1 MERTPVFQSREAFQS
16 PELENIANCLDALDR
31 ARMYTPDASSG
42 RDMGDEHPDPKDP
55 LHNQISPEKFQIAY
69 APTLRNAGFGVSLES
84 SFSDENTYQKEL
96 LLTLED
102 TDQLKSFL
110 ENTKLPLVGEKD
122 RRAFADL
129 VRESLATLFSSLPG
143 TGREEYFYDM
153 VRNIRPLAEIAKECA
168 GDVYK
173 EGDALAITAYQV
185 NELLKPLKEG
195 YLNEYVRA
203 RELHFFD
210 LDNVTNW
217 CRNLSLDEYSNRLE
231 EMYAFIVDQKSNHPL
246 FADQLALQL
255 SQSLAKV
262 AELGNSYFPMY
273 PDSFRRR
280 SKEFAQSLS
289 MVMLP
294 QESFASNQG
303 DF

>member
-1 MERTPVFQSREAFQS
+1 MEQAPVFQSREGFQS
-16 PELENIANCLDALDR
+16 PELENIAKCLDALDH
-31 ARMYTPDASSG
+31 ARMYTPDVSSG
-42 RDMGDEHPDPKDP
+42 RDLGDEQPDPKDP
-55 LHNQISPEKFQIAY
+55 LHNQISPEKFQITY
-69 APTLRNAGFGVSLES
+69 AATLRNAGFGVSLES
-84 SFSDENTYQKEL
+84 TFSDDHTYQKEL

-102 TDQLKSFL
+102 VDQLKSFL
-110 ENTKLPLVGEKD
+110 ENIKLPLVGEKD

-129 VRESLATLFSSLPG
+129 VRESMATLFSSLPG

-153 VRNIRPLAEIAKECA
+153 IRNIRPLAEFIKECA

-173 EGDALAITAYQV
+173 EGDALAVTAYQV

-203 RELHFFD
+203 RELHFLD

-217 CRNLSLDEYSNRLE
+217 CRNLSFDEYSNRLE
-231 EMYAFIVDQKSNHPL
+231 EMYAFIVDQKSNQPL

-262 AELGNSYFPMY
+262 AELGNSHFPMY
-273 PDSFRRR
+273 PDAFRRR
-280 SKEFAQSLS
+280 SSEFVKSLNL
-289 MVMLP
+289 VMLP
-294 QESFASNQG
+294 QESFTSNQG
-303 DF
+303 NF

>member
-69 APTLRNAGFGVSLES
+69 APALRNAGFGVSLES
-84 SFSDENTYQKEL
+84 TFSDENTYQKEL

-102 TDQLKSFL
+102 ADQLRSFL
-110 ENTKLPLVGEKD
+110 EDTKLPLIGEKD

-129 VRESLATLFSSLPG
+129 VRESMATFYSSLPG

-153 VRNIRPLAEIAKECA
+153 VRNIRPLAEIIKECA

-173 EGDALAITAYQV
+173 EGDALAVTAYQV

-217 CRNLSLDEYSNRLE
+217 CRNLSFDEYSNRLE
-231 EMYAFIVDQKSNHPL
+231 EMYAFIVDQKSAHPL

-262 AELGNSYFPMY
+262 VELGNNHFPMY

-280 SKEFAQSLS
+280 SSEFIKSLN

-294 QESFASNQG
+294 QESFSSNQG